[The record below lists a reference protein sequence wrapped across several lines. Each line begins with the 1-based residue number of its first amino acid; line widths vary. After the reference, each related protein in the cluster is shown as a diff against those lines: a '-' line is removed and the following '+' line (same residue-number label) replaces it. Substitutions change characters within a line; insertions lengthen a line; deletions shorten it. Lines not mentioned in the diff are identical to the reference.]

1 VLNAGFQSLR
11 NILQRL
17 GHTPVAAPLQP
28 SLNEKILAYID
39 RNRHRATPSRET
51 TFQPEILIP
60 CYNHAQY
67 LTHLLE
73 VLQGCGVPMTV
84 VDDHS
89 DKKDRLLIAEMGRRF
104 GVKVIR
110 NDTSL
115 RQPGSLNKAI
125 RMSEN
130 NLFIVAN
137 ADDYLLPGWV
147 PYAIEQFHRHD
158 IYLLG
163 GMHICFFNH
172 FLKSERYLAELLKTS
187 AYAPSSGLRHHGPED
202 ARRFIHDNSIDMTMT
217 GCTFLKS
224 AWDFVGGFY
233 SRADRVSIHD
243 DRDFQMRVC
252 AFFPVAVSDE
262 LSALWRS
269 NSSTGMGTT

>member
-1 VLNAGFQSLR
+1 M
-11 NILQRL
+11 QRL

-89 DKKDRLLIAEMGRRF
+89 DEKDRLLIAELGRRF

-115 RQPGSLNKAI
+115 RQPGSLNKA
-125 RMSEN
+125 
-130 NLFIVAN
+130 
-137 ADDYLLPGWV
+137 
-147 PYAIEQFHRHD
+147 
-158 IYLLG
+158 
-163 GMHICFFNH
+163 
-172 FLKSERYLAELLKTS
+172 
-187 AYAPSSGLRHHGPED
+187 
-202 ARRFIHDNSIDMTMT
+202 MT
-217 GCTFLKS
+217 C
-224 AWDFVGGFY
+224 
-233 SRADRVSIHD
+233 
-243 DRDFQMRVC
+243 
-252 AFFPVAVSDE
+252 PP
-262 LSALWRS
+262 
-269 NSSTGMGTT
+269 